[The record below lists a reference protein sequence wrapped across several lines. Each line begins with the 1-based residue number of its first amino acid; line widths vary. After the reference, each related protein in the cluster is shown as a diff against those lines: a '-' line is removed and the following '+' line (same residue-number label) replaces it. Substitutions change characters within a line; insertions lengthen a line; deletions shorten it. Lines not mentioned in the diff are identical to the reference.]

1 MSNLLYLLIVIT
13 FKYLIFWFRTPGII
27 LEQKQLNKIKKH
39 FKPHQNHVITIASYR
54 RVSVCLIIEVREV
67 SNKAKSGCGNTQL
80 HQNFTPEDFY
90 QEQEIK

>member
-1 MSNLLYLLIVIT
+1 M
-13 FKYLIFWFRTPGII
+13 
-27 LEQKQLNKIKKH
+27 
-39 FKPHQNHVITIASYR
+39 ITIASYR

-90 QEQEIK
+90 QEQEIKWFVSSM